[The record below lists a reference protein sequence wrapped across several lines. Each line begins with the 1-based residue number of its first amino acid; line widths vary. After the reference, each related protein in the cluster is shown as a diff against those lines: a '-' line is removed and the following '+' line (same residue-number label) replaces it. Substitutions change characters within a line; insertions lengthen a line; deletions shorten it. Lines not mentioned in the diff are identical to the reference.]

1 MSSVNLMFLE
11 LQVKEYQT
19 ALEKEA
25 EYIRMVGFARK
36 EYGSLQRRGVEKF
49 ADLLISMGEF
59 LKRKYGPACP
69 KNFRTG
75 LNQG

>member
-11 LQVKEYQT
+11 LQVKEYQA

-25 EYIRMVGFARK
+25 EYIRMAGFARK
-36 EYGSLQRRGVEKF
+36 DHGSLQRRGVEKF
-49 ADLLISMGEF
+49 ADLLIAMGEF

-69 KNFRTG
+69 KTFRTG

>member
-1 MSSVNLMFLE
+1 MFLE
-11 LQVKEYQT
+11 LQVKEYQA

-25 EYIRMVGFARK
+25 EYIRLAGFARK
-36 EYGSLQRRGVEKF
+36 DHGSLQRRGVEKF
-49 ADLLISMGEF
+49 ADLLIAMGEF

-69 KNFRTG
+69 KTFRTG